1 MAKAVNWDGFET
13 EFVKIM
19 ETLEERTKSNKK
31 QAKCLCKTCDSV
43 FTSVIANVVSRNT
56 KNCGC
61 VRQRKLTTHNL
72 HSSRIYQCWASMKY
86 RCDNN
91 LKYYEDVG
99 YCERWRI
106 FENFYED
113 MLDTYEDSLT
123 IDRID
128 TNGNYCLEN
137 CRWVDKTTQ
146 AVNRNKPKN
155 ATSSKYRNVTK
166 ASKNRYSARVTYN
179 YVTYVI
185 GYYET
190 EDEAA
195 NAVDEYIIQNKLP
208 HKLNFNHGD

>member
-1 MAKAVNWDGFET
+1 
-13 EFVKIM
+13 
-19 ETLEERTKSNKK
+19 
-31 QAKCLCKTCDSV
+31 
-43 FTSVIANVVSRNT
+43 
-56 KNCGC
+56 
-61 VRQRKLTTHNL
+61 
-72 HSSRIYQCWASMKY
+72 
-86 RCDNN
+86 
-91 LKYYEDVG
+91 
-99 YCERWRI
+99 
-106 FENFYED
+106 